1 MLCNLRP
8 NGNVGEEKNV
18 KKKTWMN
25 SVLVTKSIPARSF
38 ASSWNRLCYQQGIHI
53 TSATEEKNVKE
64 KTRMDRFRGDRGTGD
79 LIVGEDLI
87 ESFHI
92 RSEGEAWR

>member
-1 MLCNLRP
+1 M
-8 NGNVGEEKNV
+8 
-18 KKKTWMN
+18 
-25 SVLVTKSIPARSF
+25 
-38 ASSWNRLCYQQGIHI
+38 
-53 TSATEEKNVKE
+53 TEEKNVKE
-64 KTRMDRFRGDRGTGD
+64 KTLMDRFRGDRGTGD

>member
-1 MLCNLRP
+1 MRKRTADCLFVRQ
-8 NGNVGEEKNV
+8 
-18 KKKTWMN
+18 
-25 SVLVTKSIPARSF
+25 VLVLDCKQNQTKKPQFIQ
-38 ASSWNRLCYQQGIHI
+38 LLVV
-53 TSATEEKNVKE
+53 TEEKNVKE

-87 ESFHI
+87 ESSHI